1 MEPFLN
7 QVGLSLDDELDN
19 ELDQKSQY
27 KQRMQDMRFHSQ
39 ACEDAIAGRKLPEYL
54 GSRVIQLCVI
64 RGIRYHAGFG
74 RELNGLTPAFT
85 RALNAQD
92 IMNNRIPDMSTPEE
106 IPYCIWHPSVPTRQT
121 CRELASRY
129 PQMKYQVGR
138 ACAVAGY
145 FDVYCEL
152 SLLPEVHIAEE
163 ARERGSLS
171 VYDMIMSQPVKYAVF
186 NDYIRTINHVNP
198 PIAALNGDTL
208 VVSHLDL
215 KQQFRRPTKATNS
228 LSAHPGF
235 DEREMDITEDMCIDT
250 YISDRPKTDQS
261 VVVPLLYSPLPNDLP
276 TVQKDLLILVAAY
289 NGDID
294 RYARLRRPHM
304 VRGERN
310 CLVRGIYHSPIFAK
324 WCSLQP
330 VEKMDNLRI
339 KMAINARFIM
349 SNDLS
354 RISAQ
359 TDPLELPYNIWFP
372 QPASGIIYEELVR
385 RRPAMKLQAARACI
399 VADYQDVYK
408 KIDPQHDEALVREA
422 KASQN
427 PYYLNDLLQKKEA
440 GNSTGETYRYYEAWK
455 VYTDKNTLKVCT
467 TTVLSHLEPGNV
479 GTSQEWIYDGIE
491 ADLRAIEVSICAPP
505 DIKESG
511 IRHYDEIYLTA
522 G

>member
-1 MEPFLN
+1 MDL
-7 QVGLSLDDELDN
+7 
-19 ELDQKSQY
+19 Y
-27 KQRMQDMRFHSQ
+27 KQRMQDMRYHPR
-39 ACEDAIAGRKLPEYL
+39 ACELAIAGRQLPDHL
-54 GSRVIQLCVI
+54 GTRVIQLCVI

-74 RELNGLTPAFT
+74 RELKGITPAFT

-92 IMNNRIPDMSTPEE
+92 IMNNIIPDTLTPEE
-106 IPYCIWHPSVPTRQT
+106 IPYCIWYPSVPSRQT

-129 PQMKYQVGR
+129 PQTKYQVGR
-138 ACAVAGY
+138 ICAVANY
-145 FDVYCEL
+145 YDVYCEL
-152 SLLPEVHIAEE
+152 DLLPEVHIAEE
-163 ARERGSLS
+163 ARERGNLS
-171 VYDMIMSQPVKYAVF
+171 IYDAIMSQPVKYAVF
-186 NDYIRTINHVNP
+186 NDYSRIINHVNTP
-198 PIAALNGDTL
+198 TAALNGDTYL
-208 VVSHLDL
+208 VSQLDL
-215 KQQFRRPTKATNS
+215 KQQFRRPRKASTF
-228 LSAHPGF
+228 LSEDLGF
-235 DEREMDITEDMCIDT
+235 NQREIDITEDMCIDT
-250 YISDRPKTDQS
+250 FTSEHRLETNQS
-261 VVVPLLYSPLPNDLP
+261 IVVPLLYSPLLNDLP

-294 RYARLRRPHM
+294 RYARLRRPYM
-304 VRGERN
+304 IRGERN

-354 RISAQ
+354 RISTQ

-372 QPASGIIYEELVR
+372 QPASSIIYEELVR

-399 VADYQDVYK
+399 VADYEEVYK

-440 GNSTGETYRYYEAWK
+440 GNSTGETYRHYDAWK
-455 VYTDKNTLKVCT
+455 VDTDKNTMKVCT
-467 TTVLSHLEPGNV
+467 TTVLSQLEPGNV
-479 GTSQEWIYDGIE
+479 GTSQEWIYDGLE

-511 IRHYDEIYLTA
+511 TRRYDEIYPTA